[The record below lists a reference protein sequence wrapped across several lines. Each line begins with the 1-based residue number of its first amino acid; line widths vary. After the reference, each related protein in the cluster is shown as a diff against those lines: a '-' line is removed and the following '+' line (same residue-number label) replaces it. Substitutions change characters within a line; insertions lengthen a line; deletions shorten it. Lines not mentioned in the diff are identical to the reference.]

1 MPKEDVSEAR
11 RAQIYE
17 AALRCFGR
25 DGYERTTM
33 DGIVAESGLSKG
45 ALYWYFKSKKELFT
59 GLFAYI
65 MRRLATDWQALISQ
79 PGLSAVAKLRAS
91 LDFFRTRVEPL
102 APVFEVMM
110 QAWALT
116 RHDDAVAGLARE
128 AFAPLVATIQGI
140 LEQGV
145 AEGAFHIASPADTA
159 MAILTLVRGLVAP
172 MGGAARWQDWDRVTA
187 AAGDLV
193 LYGLGVRQ
201 PDALH

>member
-11 RAQIYE
+11 KAQIFE

-25 DGYERTTM
+25 DGYHRTTM

-59 GLFAYI
+59 ALFQYI
-65 MRRLATDWQALISQ
+65 MHRVSTDWQAVVSQ
-79 PGLSAVAKLRAS
+79 PGMSATAKLRAS

-116 RHDDAVAGLARE
+116 RHDEAVAGLARE
-128 AFAPLVATIQGI
+128 VFAPLVATIRSI

-145 AEGAFHIASPADTA
+145 AEGAFRVASPAD
-159 MAILTLVRGLVAP
+159 MSVAILTLVRGLVAP

-193 LYGLGVRQ
+193 LYGLGVRDC
-201 PDALH
+201 DAAQ